1 MAGNRATLRV
11 WLSALPVP
19 QMSNEPL
26 PSPALVATRGEFLL
40 RHDWRLLN
48 NGSFGACPRPVFAAY
63 QRWQAAFEEHPGGF
77 MARLDELMTG
87 ARSALAS
94 YLHTDQSR
102 LAFVTNA
109 TMGVNVVAHS
119 LRSHLEPGDEVLATN
134 HEYGAC
140 NHAWQFNCA
149 RAGARYINRP
159 IDLPV
164 SSAEEVVQRLWAGVN
179 ARTRVVFLSHTTS
192 PTAITLPVA
201 EICRRAREAGILTV
215 VDGAHVPGQRD
226 LQLDEIDPDFYT
238 GNCHKWMCSPKGTA
252 FLYARPEVQKLIEP
266 LIVGHGW
273 LPDRRSERPLVDYV
287 ERFGTRDM
295 AGFLAVPA
303 AIAYMEA
310 NDWQQ
315 VRKRCHRMARDAKRT
330 VERELQTASLCPESF
345 AWFSQLCPIRLPDDT
360 DVGALSEMLRD
371 RYRIEMPLLAWQGI
385 KLARLSV
392 QVYTQQGEVDAA
404 VAALLRHVPECR
416 PGMPAATPVRRPW

>member
-1 MAGNRATLRV
+1 MSRDSATC
-11 WLSALPVP
+11 S
-19 QMSNEPL
+19 S
-26 PSPALVATRGEFLL
+26 TR
-40 RHDWRLLN
+40 
-48 NGSFGACPRPVFAAY
+48 S
-63 QRWQAAFEEHPGGF
+63 
-77 MARLDELMTG
+77 T
-87 ARSALAS
+87 
-94 YLHTDQSR
+94 
-102 LAFVTNA
+102 
-109 TMGVNVVAHS
+109 
-119 LRSHLEPGDEVLATN
+119 
-134 HEYGAC
+134 
-140 NHAWQFNCA
+140 
-149 RAGARYINRP
+149 
-159 IDLPV
+159 
-164 SSAEEVVQRLWAGVN
+164 
-179 ARTRVVFLSHTTS
+179 
-192 PTAITLPVA
+192 
-201 EICRRAREAGILTV
+201 
-215 VDGAHVPGQRD
+215 
-226 LQLDEIDPDFYT
+226 PDFYT

-416 PGMPAATPVRRPW
+416 PGDARGHTGQTTLVKGRSPAPERRQGDRFEAGPAPVQHILSAIHPHDTRARRARSRFSPPRPLSGFPRRPKRIVARRPCP